1 MSLGFHKQVLF
12 CLISYNQPCYQSI
25 NQSITDESAS
35 AGTVTSSSQSIVPSV
50 SCRVL
55 NPGLRNRGCRSTDWP
70 GPSQSPVS
78 YLPTGSSSDHVEFRV
93 ISFIWPAF
101 NLFITRAAREYLGKH
116 SFSGADPTSRN
127 QMLRIRE
134 VNSTKL
140 LEHQAPS
147 PSPTHTIAPRPPVS
161 GLNKAIGALI
171 QARRPI

>member
-1 MSLGFHKQVLF
+1 MAYLSSQRGNKIRQPWMLVSGFHCSSRERRVNEFGSRSLGFHKQVLF
-12 CLISYNQPCYQSI
+12 CFKSLTSSRVI
-25 NQSITDESAS
+25 NQSITDKSAS

-55 NPGLRNRGCRSTDWP
+55 NPGLRNRGCRSTDRP

-101 NLFITRAAREYLGKH
+101 NLFITRAAHEYLGKH

-127 QMLRIRE
+127 
-134 VNSTKL
+134 
-140 LEHQAPS
+140 
-147 PSPTHTIAPRPPVS
+147 
-161 GLNKAIGALI
+161 
-171 QARRPI
+171 